1 MDIHKF
7 FYFTI
12 QGDDLDLAEAQRVI
26 HLPCEIYRKGEI
38 LASEIKGK
46 ALWCHTPQKTN
57 RWLYSAED
65 FSEISSEQFLLDQ
78 LDILIEHIAEFQSYI
93 AHRMAYI
100 DVNLYA
106 DDETHLEFTIEHI
119 NRLKQLGLGVSIT
132 FC

>member
-12 QGDDLDLAEAQRVI
+12 QGDDLDLAEAQRAI
-26 HLPCEIYRKGEI
+26 DLPWEIYRKGVI
-38 LASEIKGK
+38 LAREIKGK
-46 ALWCHTPQKTN
+46 ALSCHAPQKMN

-65 FSEISSEQFLLDQ
+65 FSEISAEQFLLDQ
-78 LDILIEHIAEFQSYI
+78 LDLLIEHIAEFQSYI
-93 AHRMAYI
+93 ARGMAYI
-100 DVNLYA
+100 DVNFYA

-119 NRLKQLGLGVSIT
+119 NRLNQLGLGVSIT